1 MCHDKKRGANEREKG
16 EKQRQT
22 VRMEHAGDKLD
33 DRGLVGVLLGELE
46 GDLEGA
52 ALPRGV
58 LGAKDDAVPAEDVV
72 LLGRGADARG
82 RVGHQALEVAHQP
95 SPCWCGHAFM
105 SKRWKET
112 TKEREKEKEDG
123 QSVSRKKRKRKTRK
137 GCVAHNSPKKK
148 KGEETLFA

>member
-1 MCHDKKRGANEREKG
+1 MREGK

-33 DRGLVGVLLGELE
+33 DRRLVGVLLGELE

-105 SKRWKET
+105 SK
-112 TKEREKEKEDG
+112 TKERDNERTRKRKEKKRRSIS
-123 QSVSRKKRKRKTRK
+123 QSQKRKRKTRK